1 MRLSQ
6 GGKVEGF
13 EAELVRSVGTQHAI
27 AVANGSMAIEP
38 TFRAADPQGG
48 GAVLVPS
55 SNNFSVHVAAVQA
68 GCRVELVDVNPATL
82 SKTQEGISAALE
94 RIGASAFALV
104 HMGGLMTAEMS
115 KIFAAAG
122 KLGAVVVED

>member
-6 GGKVEGF
+6 GRKVEGF

-48 GAVLVPS
+48 TVLVPS

-94 RIGASAFALV
+94 RIGASVFALV
-104 HMGGLMTAEMS
+104 HMGGLMAAEMS
-115 KIFAAAG
+115 KIFAVAG
-122 KLGAVVVED
+122 KFGAVVVED